1 MTASI
6 YCSPINNKTILVF
19 IRPPTNMLID
29 KEYLVEES
37 NLSYVIGENTLYL
50 ALLVGK
56 YELIGYL

>member
-6 YCSPINNKTILVF
+6 YYSPINNKTILVF
-19 IRPPTNMLID
+19 IKPPTNMLID

-37 NLSYVIGENTLYL
+37 NLNYVISENSLYL
-50 ALLVGK
+50 VLILGQ